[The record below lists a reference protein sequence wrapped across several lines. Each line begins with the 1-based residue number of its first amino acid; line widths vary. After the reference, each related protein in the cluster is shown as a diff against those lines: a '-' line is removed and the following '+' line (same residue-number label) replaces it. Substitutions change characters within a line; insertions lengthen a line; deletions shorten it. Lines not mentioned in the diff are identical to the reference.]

1 MRGSHLL
8 TVANAYFTTS
18 VDTLQDAARPS
29 IARHGFL
36 MARPSLPAI
45 EYEAAKKTKIC
56 RSIWVNFVFKY
67 RQSGKMC
74 YNELY

>member
-45 EYEAAKKTKIC
+45 EYEAEKNKDL
-56 RSIWVNFVFKY
+56 SVNLGQFCV
-67 RQSGKMC
+67 
-74 YNELY
+74 